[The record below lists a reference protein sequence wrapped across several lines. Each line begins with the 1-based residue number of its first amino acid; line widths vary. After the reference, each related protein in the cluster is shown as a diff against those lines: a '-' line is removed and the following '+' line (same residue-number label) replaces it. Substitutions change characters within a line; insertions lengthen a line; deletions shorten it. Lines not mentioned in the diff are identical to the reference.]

1 MFSQKRLTGKLAMS
15 ALAATS
21 ILSAAAYASD
31 VTAPKLT
38 LTAFVNGAGGESVM
52 AGKYDEALSEIKYDR
67 TSGADA
73 YTARVTNECVAYAA
87 KKQITEALSACDKA
101 VKAANYERMMAQR
114 FSPGASF
121 QTSYLA
127 IAYTN
132 RAIIHTLAK
141 DLESAKSDMARAQS
155 LAPSAEIVTQNM
167 LAMQT
172 SASKIAQLGV
182 TPAR

>member
-1 MFSQKRLTGKLAMS
+1 MT

-21 ILSAAAYASD
+21 ILSAAAFASD

-38 LTAFVNGAGGESVM
+38 LTAYTNGVGGENLM
-52 AGKYDEALSEIKYDR
+52 AGKYDDALAEIKKDHVASSY
-67 TSGADA
+67 S
-73 YTARVTNECVAYAA
+73 YTAKINNQCVAYAA
-87 KKQITEALSACDKA
+87 MKQIPQALSACDEA
-101 VKAANYERMMAQR
+101 LRAAKYERIAAQR
-114 FSPGASF
+114 FSAL
-121 QTSYLA
+121 TRIENSYLA

-132 RAIIHTLAK
+132 RAIVHTLAK
-141 DLESAKSDMARAQS
+141 DSESAKADMAHAQA
-155 LAPSAEIVTQNM
+155 LAPSAEIVTLNM